1 MGSVKRARSVSP
13 PDEPAR
19 ELRLRR
25 RVDECDQ
32 SLDRKLDSFIC
43 HEDCIPEQTV
53 LDVDGD
59 LIIIVGT
66 IACQRLDNAAY
77 HHSLSAAAFRV
88 RSSTVTG
95 NSAVL
100 KDIIHQNM
108 KRLNTTGAEW
118 IAQFPEDKVDPW
130 SAALHIMHGQ
140 FDKAPELKCHL
151 LVGVFHLTALCR
163 KYDLL
168 HLLRPWATQ
177 FTGLGQNFENQPYV
191 YNWYLSQIFWSLGY
205 SWGFQKAYSEL
216 PLLVTYDPSIPRT
229 FSNPYQLRSHC
240 APRSRLLETTGRH
253 RLQYLQALLDPLRD
267 SVDCLITRARSP
279 ANGIACRARYP
290 YQMVGECNKLLLGS
304 LLQSLSDCGLWPV
317 PDPRTVRDPV
327 ATILNRIR
335 GLVLFCAAGHQG
347 FGCNSIL
354 AGGGV
359 RWVPGR
365 PQLILTDFQNKILH
379 EHAKKTGLD
388 SV

>member
-1 MGSVKRARSVSP
+1 MGSVKRARSVPP
-13 PDEPAR
+13 PDERAR

-32 SLDRKLDSFIC
+32 SLERKLDSFIC

-177 FTGLGQNFENQPYV
+177 ISRINPTCTTGISRKSSGVLGIHGVSRKLTPNFPC
-191 YNWYLSQIFWSLGY
+191 LSRMIQASLGL
-205 SWGFQKAYSEL
+205 SATPINFVRIVL
-216 PLLVTYDPSIPRT
+216 PDLVFSITCEWHRM
-229 FSNPYQLRSHC
+229 
-240 APRSRLLETTGRH
+240 SRK
-253 RLQYLQALLDPLRD
+253 
-267 SVDCLITRARSP
+267 I
-279 ANGIACRARYP
+279 
-290 YQMVGECNKLLLGS
+290 
-304 LLQSLSDCGLWPV
+304 SLSDGRRVQQVASWVAPSIAFGLWPV
-317 PDPRTVRDPV
+317 AGSGPE
-327 ATILNRIR
+327 NR
-335 GLVLFCAAGHQG
+335 
-347 FGCNSIL
+347 
-354 AGGGV
+354 
-359 RWVPGR
+359 
-365 PQLILTDFQNKILH
+365 
-379 EHAKKTGLD
+379 
-388 SV
+388 